1 MCAGVRGS
9 AHLSVDVS
17 SVTGQIPNG
26 DVDLRERDPELWHGS
41 SVRRKRFDP
50 TERMNLSGP
59 FTRCSEASAS
69 PTISGMTVDRTLLI
83 VEDNAAVSA
92 AIGSYMSR
100 HGRWTI
106 VLTAHDAGRGLL
118 LAAEHQPE
126 AIVLDNRMPG
136 GDGIDVLE
144 ALRNACPESIIVMHT
159 SDDSTDVRLAAERL
173 GADAVVSKG
182 RPLDELAAFIDVA

>member
-1 MCAGVRGS
+1 MAGGRRRTDY
-9 AHLSVDVS
+9 LRM
-17 SVTGQIPNG
+17 TG
-26 DVDLRERDPELWHGS
+26 
-41 SVRRKRFDP
+41 
-50 TERMNLSGP
+50 
-59 FTRCSEASAS
+59 
-69 PTISGMTVDRTLLI
+69 DRTLLI

-92 AIGSYMSR
+92 AIRSYMSR
-100 HGRWTI
+100 LERWSV
-106 VLTAHDAGRGLL
+106 VLTAGDAGRGLL

-144 ALRNACPESIIVMHT
+144 ALRNACPEAIIVMHT
-159 SDDSTDVRLAAERL
+159 SDDSTDVRVAAERF